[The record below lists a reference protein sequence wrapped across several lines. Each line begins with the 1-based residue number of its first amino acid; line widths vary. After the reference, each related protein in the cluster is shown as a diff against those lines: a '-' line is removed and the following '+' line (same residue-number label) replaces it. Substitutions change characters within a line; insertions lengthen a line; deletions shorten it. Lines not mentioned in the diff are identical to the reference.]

1 MKSSKKSLKAV
12 LVFVLALILLT
23 NAVLP
28 MAVVGSDNDT
38 SSEYQYYSVKT
49 GDTLTR
55 IAKNYGVTISDIMT
69 ANGLSNADKIYTG
82 QILKVPLS
90 SSSAKGNSL
99 VSSRISMTVVDADI
113 QDVLSAIALN
123 AGYYIIMENGADSKG
138 TVSVTLEEMSALKAI
153 DYVTRLVGMTFL
165 KDGNTIY
172 VGTADALNSTFVD
185 KTVLTKIHLDYIS
198 AEGLQTQMAALGL
211 SNVQIVSTNNKD
223 EFYISGYPKELA
235 KVSELI
241 KLLDVSSNIMAGGG
255 LIASNLTPLELEYIT
270 ADEFNGLLGNLG
282 LSTGIVL
289 SSRPYT
295 LFVYVSGANLT
306 DIKTIKKIVDKPLS
320 GANLAAGGT
329 TAPAGGDS
337 DNGDVTITVPDTT
350 TPPATDSTTTPSGET
365 PVTPTEPVEE
375 IVLREV
381 ELSVI
386 NRTAAE
392 EILHS
397 FPLTITLYGPAKMTK
412 KIWIAGTVDQVDQA
426 EAYIRQFDN
435 ADYADTV
442 LNDKRF
448 FAYELQNCTAAEM
461 LNRLAALNLEGVT
474 FKTGTYAALTKSLI
488 VYCEPYLEE
497 SVKSLLSEMDTTAT
511 TETANRAVEATTSVA
526 TAQSRIDA
534 LCELYPELGAYT
546 FTVKEIPAKDGTTK
560 YITYVKASSETA
572 DYIKALFEELNN
584 AA

>member
-1 MKSSKKSLKAV
+1 MKSSKKSLKAA

-28 MAVVGSDNDT
+28 MAVVGSNNDAAA
-38 SSEYQYYSVKT
+38 EYQYYSVKA

-55 IAKNYGVTISDIMT
+55 IAKNYGVTVSDLMT
-69 ANGLSNADKIYTG
+69 ANDLSNADKIYTG
-82 QILKVPLS
+82 QIIKVPLS
-90 SSSAKGNSL
+90 SASAKGNTL
-99 VSSRISMTVVDADI
+99 VSSRISMTVVEADI
-113 QDVLSAIALN
+113 EDVLSAIALN
-123 AGYYIIMENGADSKG
+123 AGYYIIMEEGKSQ
-138 TVSVTLEEMSALKAI
+138 TVTVTLQEMSALKAI

-165 KDGNTIY
+165 KEGNTIY

-198 AEGLQTQMAALGL
+198 AEGLQTQMSALGL

-255 LIASNLTPLELEYIT
+255 MIASNFTPLELEYIT
-270 ADEFNGLLGNLG
+270 AEEFNGLLGNLG

-295 LFVYVSGANLT
+295 LYVYVSGANLT
-306 DIKTIKKIVDKPLS
+306 DIKTIQRIVDKPLT
-320 GANLAAGGT
+320 GANLAAQGT
-329 TAPAGGDS
+329 TAPAAGE
-337 DNGDVTITVPDTT
+337 DVTITEPSTEPTT
-350 TPPATDSTTTPSGET
+350 G
-365 PVTPTEPVEE
+365 TPTEPTTGTPSDPTTPTEE
-375 IVLREV
+375 PLVLREV
-381 ELSVI
+381 ELTVI
-386 NRTAAE
+386 DRSAAE
-392 EILHS
+392 EILNS
-397 FPLTITLYGPAKMTK
+397 FPLTITVYGPEKMTK
-412 KIWIAGTVDQVDQA
+412 KLWIAGTQDQVDQA

-435 ADYADTV
+435 ADYAASV

-461 LNRLAALNLEGVT
+461 LNRLAALELEGVT
-474 FKTGTYAALTKSLI
+474 FKTGTYSALTKSLI

-497 SVKSLLSEMDTTAT
+497 SVKALLLEMDTTAT
-511 TETANRAVEATTSVA
+511 SETANRAIEATSSTTVA
-526 TAQSRIDA
+526 RQRIDA
-534 LCELYPELGAYT
+534 LCALYPELNAYE
-546 FTVKEIPAKDGTTK
+546 FTVTEIPGKDGEMK
-560 YITYVKASSETA
+560 CVTYVKASSETA
-572 DYIKALFEELNN
+572 DYIKALFEEMNT

>member
-28 MAVVGSDNDT
+28 MAVVGSDNDA
-38 SSEYQYYSVKT
+38 SAEYQYYSVKA

-55 IAKNYGVTISDIMT
+55 IAKNYGVTVSDLMT
-69 ANGLSNADKIYTG
+69 ANDLSNADKIYTG
-82 QILKVPLS
+82 QIIKVPLS
-90 SSSAKGNSL
+90 SASAKGNTL
-99 VSSRISMTVVDADI
+99 VSSRISMTVVEADI
-113 QDVLSAIALN
+113 EDVLSAIALN
-123 AGYYIIMENGADSKG
+123 AGYYIIMEEGNSE
-138 TVSVTLEEMSALKAI
+138 TVTVTLQEMSALKAI

-255 LIASNLTPLELEYIT
+255 MIASNFTPLELEHIT
-270 ADEFNGLLGNLG
+270 AEEFNGLLGNLG

-295 LFVYVSGANLT
+295 LYVYVSGANLT
-306 DIKTIKKIVDKPLS
+306 DIKTIQKIVDKPLT
-320 GANLAAGGT
+320 GANLAAQGT
-329 TAPAGGDS
+329 TTPAGG
-337 DNGDVTITVPDTT
+337 GDVTITAPTT
-350 TPPATDSTTTPSGET
+350 EPTTGSTG
-365 PVTPTEPVEE
+365 TPTEPTTPTEE
-375 IVLREV
+375 PLVLREV
-381 ELSVI
+381 ELTVI
-386 NRTAAE
+386 DRSAAE
-392 EILHS
+392 EILNS
-397 FPLTITLYGPAKMTK
+397 FPLTITVYGPEKMTK
-412 KIWIAGTVDQVDQA
+412 KLWIAGTQDQVDQA

-435 ADYADTV
+435 ADYAASV
-442 LNDKRF
+442 LNNKRF

-461 LNRLAALNLEGVT
+461 LNRLAALELEGVT
-474 FKTGTYAALTKSLI
+474 FKTSTYSSLTKSLI

-497 SVKSLLSEMDTTAT
+497 SVKALLLEMDTTAT
-511 TETANRAVEATTSVA
+511 SETANRAIEATSSASVA
-526 TAQSRIDA
+526 RQRIDA
-534 LCELYPELGAYT
+534 LCALYPELNAYE
-546 FTVKEIPAKDGTTK
+546 FTVTEIPGKDGTMK
-560 YITYVKASSETA
+560 CVTYVKASSETA
-572 DYIKALFEELNN
+572 DYIKALFEEMNT

>member
-1 MKSSKKSLKAV
+1 MKSSKKSLKAA

-28 MAVVGSDNDT
+28 MAVVGSNNDA
-38 SSEYQYYSVKT
+38 SAEYQYYSVKA

-55 IAKNYGVTISDIMT
+55 IAKNYGVTVSDLMT
-69 ANGLSNADKIYTG
+69 ANDLSNADKIYTG
-82 QILKVPLS
+82 QIIKVPLS
-90 SSSAKGNSL
+90 SASAKGNTL

-113 QDVLSAIALN
+113 EDVLSAIALN
-123 AGYYIIMENGADSKG
+123 AGYYIIMEEGSSQTV
-138 TVSVTLEEMSALKAI
+138 TVSLQEMSALKAI

-198 AEGLQTQMAALGL
+198 AEGLQTQMSALGL

-295 LFVYVSGANLT
+295 LYVYVSGANLT
-306 DIKTIKKIVDKPLS
+306 DIKTIKKIVDKPLT
-320 GANLAAGGT
+320 GANLAAQGT
-329 TAPAGGDS
+329 TAPAGGE
-337 DNGDVTITVPDTT
+337 DVTITEPSTEPTT
-350 TPPATDSTTTPSGET
+350 GTPNEPTTGTPTDPT
-365 PVTPTEPVEE
+365 TPTEEPL
-375 IVLREV
+375 VLREV
-381 ELSVI
+381 ALTVI
-386 NRTAAE
+386 DRSAAV
-392 EILHS
+392 EILNS
-397 FPLTITLYGPAKMTK
+397 FPLTVTVYGPEKMTK
-412 KIWIAGTVDQVDQA
+412 KLWIAGTQDQVDQA
-426 EAYIRQFDN
+426 EAYIQQFDN
-435 ADYADTV
+435 ADYAASV

-461 LNRLAALNLEGVT
+461 LNRLAALELEGVT
-474 FKTGTYAALTKSLI
+474 FKTGTYSSLTKSLI

-497 SVKSLLSEMDTTAT
+497 SVKALLLEMDTTAT
-511 TETANRAVEATTSVA
+511 SETANRAIEATSSTAVA
-526 TAQSRIDA
+526 RQRIDA
-534 LCELYPELGAYT
+534 LCALYPELSAYE
-546 FTVKEIPAKDGTTK
+546 FTVSEIPGKDGEMK

-572 DYIKALFEELNN
+572 DYIKALFEEMNT

>member
-1 MKSSKKSLKAV
+1 MKSSKKSLKAA

-28 MAVVGSDNDT
+28 MAVVGSNNDT
-38 SSEYQYYSVKT
+38 SSEYQYYSVKA

-55 IAKNYGVTISDIMT
+55 IAKNYGVTVSDLMT
-69 ANGLSNADKIYTG
+69 ANDLSNADKIYTG
-82 QILKVPLS
+82 QIIKVPLS
-90 SSSAKGNSL
+90 SASAKGNTL
-99 VSSRISMTVVDADI
+99 VSSRISMTVVEADI
-113 QDVLSAIALN
+113 EDVLSAIALN
-123 AGYYIIMENGADSKG
+123 AGYYIIMEEGNSE
-138 TVSVTLEEMSALKAI
+138 TVTVTLQEMSALKAI

-255 LIASNLTPLELEYIT
+255 MIASNFTPLELEHIT
-270 ADEFNGLLGNLG
+270 AEEFNGLLGNLG

-295 LFVYVSGANLT
+295 LYVYVSVANLT
-306 DIKTIKKIVDKPLS
+306 DIKTIQKIVDKPLT
-320 GANLAAGGT
+320 GANLAAQGT
-329 TAPAGGDS
+329 TTPAGG
-337 DNGDVTITVPDTT
+337 GDVTITEPSTAPTT
-350 TPPATDSTTTPSGET
+350 EPSTEPTTGSTG
-365 PVTPTEPVEE
+365 TPTEPTTPTEE
-375 IVLREV
+375 PLVLREV
-381 ELSVI
+381 ELTVI
-386 NRTAAE
+386 DRSAAE
-392 EILHS
+392 EILNS
-397 FPLTITLYGPAKMTK
+397 FPLTITVYGPEKMTK
-412 KIWIAGTVDQVDQA
+412 KLWIAGTQDQVDQA
-426 EAYIRQFDN
+426 EAYIQQFDN
-435 ADYADTV
+435 ADYAASV
-442 LNDKRF
+442 LNNKRF

-461 LNRLAALNLEGVT
+461 LNRLAALELEGVT
-474 FKTGTYAALTKSLI
+474 FKTSTYSSLTKSLI

-497 SVKSLLSEMDTTAT
+497 SVKALLLEMDTTAT
-511 TETANRAVEATTSVA
+511 SETANRAIEATSSATVA
-526 TAQSRIDA
+526 RQRIDA
-534 LCELYPELGAYT
+534 LCALYPELNAYE
-546 FTVKEIPAKDGTTK
+546 FTVTEIPGKDGEMK
-560 YITYVKASSETA
+560 CVTYVKASSETA
-572 DYIKALFEELNN
+572 DYIKALFEEMNT

>member
-1 MKSSKKSLKAV
+1 MKSSKKSLKAA

-28 MAVVGSDNDT
+28 MAVVGSDNDA
-38 SSEYQYYSVKT
+38 SAEYQYYSVKA

-55 IAKNYGVTISDIMT
+55 IAKNYGVTVSDLMT
-69 ANGLSNADKIYTG
+69 ANDLSNADKIYTG
-82 QILKVPLS
+82 QIIKVPLS
-90 SSSAKGNSL
+90 SASAKGNTL
-99 VSSRISMTVVDADI
+99 VSSRISMTVVEADI
-113 QDVLSAIALN
+113 EDVLSAIALN
-123 AGYYIIMENGADSKG
+123 AGYYIIMEEGNSE
-138 TVSVTLEEMSALKAI
+138 TVTVTLQEMSALKAI

-255 LIASNLTPLELEYIT
+255 MIASNFTPLELEHIT
-270 ADEFNGLLGNLG
+270 AEEFNGLLGNLG

-295 LFVYVSGANLT
+295 LYVYVSGANLT
-306 DIKTIKKIVDKPLS
+306 DIKTIQKIVDKPLT
-320 GANLAAGGT
+320 GANLAAQGT
-329 TAPAGGDS
+329 TTPAGG
-337 DNGDVTITVPDTT
+337 GDVTITEPTT
-350 TPPATDSTTTPSGET
+350 EPTTGSTG
-365 PVTPTEPVEE
+365 TPTEPTTPTEE
-375 IVLREV
+375 PLVLREV
-381 ELSVI
+381 ELTVI
-386 NRTAAE
+386 DRSAAE
-392 EILHS
+392 EILNS
-397 FPLTITLYGPAKMTK
+397 FPLTITVYGPEKMTK
-412 KIWIAGTVDQVDQA
+412 KLWIAGTQDQVDQA
-426 EAYIRQFDN
+426 EAYIQQFDN
-435 ADYADTV
+435 ADYAASV
-442 LNDKRF
+442 LNNKRF

-461 LNRLAALNLEGVT
+461 LNRLAALELEGVT
-474 FKTGTYAALTKSLI
+474 FKTSTYSSLTKSLI

-497 SVKSLLSEMDTTAT
+497 SVKALLLEMDTTAT
-511 TETANRAVEATTSVA
+511 SETANRAIEATSSASVA
-526 TAQSRIDA
+526 RQRIDA
-534 LCELYPELGAYT
+534 LCALYPELNAYE
-546 FTVKEIPAKDGTTK
+546 FTVTEIPGKDGAMK
-560 YITYVKASSETA
+560 CVTYVKASSETA
-572 DYIKALFEELNN
+572 DYIKALFEEMNT

>member
-1 MKSSKKSLKAV
+1 MKSSKKSLKAA

-28 MAVVGSDNDT
+28 MAVVGSDNDA
-38 SSEYQYYSVKT
+38 SAEYQYYSVKA

-55 IAKNYGVTISDIMT
+55 IAKNYGVTVSDLMT
-69 ANGLSNADKIYTG
+69 ANDLSNADKIYTG
-82 QILKVPLS
+82 QIIKVPLS
-90 SSSAKGNSL
+90 SASAKGNTL
-99 VSSRISMTVVDADI
+99 VSSRISMTVVNADI
-113 QDVLSAIALN
+113 EDVLSAIALN
-123 AGYYIIMENGADSKG
+123 AGYYIIMEEGSTQ
-138 TVSVTLEEMSALKAI
+138 TVTVTLQEMSALKAI

-198 AEGLQTQMAALGL
+198 AEGLQTQMSALGL

-255 LIASNLTPLELEYIT
+255 MIASNFTPLELEYIT
-270 ADEFNGLLGNLG
+270 AEEFNGLLGNLG

-295 LFVYVSGANLT
+295 LYVYVSGANLT
-306 DIKTIKKIVDKPLS
+306 DIKTIQRIVDKPLT
-320 GANLAAGGT
+320 GANLAAQGT
-329 TAPAGGDS
+329 TAPAAGE
-337 DNGDVTITVPDTT
+337 DVTITEPSTEPTT
-350 TPPATDSTTTPSGET
+350 G
-365 PVTPTEPVEE
+365 TPTEPTTGTPSDPTTPTEE
-375 IVLREV
+375 PLVLREV
-381 ELSVI
+381 ELTVI
-386 NRTAAE
+386 DRSAAV
-392 EILHS
+392 EILNS
-397 FPLTITLYGPAKMTK
+397 FPLTITVYGPEKMTK
-412 KIWIAGTVDQVDQA
+412 KLWIAGTQDQVDQA

-435 ADYADTV
+435 ADYAASV

-461 LNRLAALNLEGVT
+461 LNRLAALELEGVT
-474 FKTGTYAALTKSLI
+474 FKTGTYSSLTKSLI

-497 SVKSLLSEMDTTAT
+497 SVKALLLEMDTTAT
-511 TETANRAVEATTSVA
+511 SETANRAIEATSSATVA
-526 TAQSRIDA
+526 RQRIDA
-534 LCELYPELGAYT
+534 LCALYPELNAYE
-546 FTVKEIPAKDGTTK
+546 FTVTEIPGKDGEMK
-560 YITYVKASSETA
+560 CVTYVKASSETA
-572 DYIKALFEELNN
+572 DYIKALFEEMNT

>member
-1 MKSSKKSLKAV
+1 MKSSKKSLKAA

-28 MAVVGSDNDT
+28 MAVVGSDNDA
-38 SSEYQYYSVKT
+38 SAEYQYYSVKA

-55 IAKNYGVTISDIMT
+55 IAKNYGVTVSDLMT
-69 ANGLSNADKIYTG
+69 ANDLSNADKIYTG
-82 QILKVPLS
+82 QIIKVPLS
-90 SSSAKGNSL
+90 SASAKGNTL
-99 VSSRISMTVVDADI
+99 VSSRISMTVVEADI
-113 QDVLSAIALN
+113 EDVLSAIALN
-123 AGYYIIMENGADSKG
+123 AGYYIIMEEGNSE
-138 TVSVTLEEMSALKAI
+138 TVTVTLQEMSALKAI

-255 LIASNLTPLELEYIT
+255 MIASNFTPLELEHIT
-270 ADEFNGLLGNLG
+270 AEEFNGLLGNLG

-295 LFVYVSGANLT
+295 LYVYVSGANLT
-306 DIKTIKKIVDKPLS
+306 DIKTIQKIVDKPLT
-320 GANLAAGGT
+320 GANLAAQGT
-329 TAPAGGDS
+329 TTPAGG
-337 DNGDVTITVPDTT
+337 GDVTITEPTT
-350 TPPATDSTTTPSGET
+350 EPTTGSTGSTG
-365 PVTPTEPVEE
+365 TPTEPTTPTEE
-375 IVLREV
+375 PLVLREV
-381 ELSVI
+381 ELTVI
-386 NRTAAE
+386 DRSAAE
-392 EILHS
+392 EILNS
-397 FPLTITLYGPAKMTK
+397 FPLTITVYGPKKMTK
-412 KIWIAGTVDQVDQA
+412 KLWIAGTQDQVDQA
-426 EAYIRQFDN
+426 EAYIQQFDN
-435 ADYADTV
+435 ADYAASV

-461 LNRLAALNLEGVT
+461 LNRLAALELEGVT
-474 FKTGTYAALTKSLI
+474 FKTSTYSSLTKSLI

-497 SVKSLLSEMDTTAT
+497 SVKALLLEMDTTAT
-511 TETANRAVEATTSVA
+511 SETANRAIEATSSATVA
-526 TAQSRIDA
+526 RQRIDA
-534 LCELYPELGAYT
+534 LCALYPELNAYE
-546 FTVKEIPAKDGTTK
+546 FTVTEIPGKDGEMK
-560 YITYVKASSETA
+560 CVTYVKASSETA
-572 DYIKALFEELNN
+572 DYIKALFEEMNT

>member
-1 MKSSKKSLKAV
+1 MKSSKKSLKAA

-28 MAVVGSDNDT
+28 MAVVGSNNDA
-38 SSEYQYYSVKT
+38 SAEYQYYSVKA

-55 IAKNYGVTISDIMT
+55 IAKNYGVTVSDLMT
-69 ANGLSNADKIYTG
+69 ANDLSNADKIYTG
-82 QILKVPLS
+82 QIIKVPLS
-90 SSSAKGNSL
+90 SASAKGNTL
-99 VSSRISMTVVDADI
+99 VSSRISMTVVEADI
-113 QDVLSAIALN
+113 EDVLSAIALN
-123 AGYYIIMENGADSKG
+123 AGYYIIMEEGKSQ
-138 TVSVTLEEMSALKAI
+138 TVTVTLQEMSALKAI

-165 KDGNTIY
+165 KEGNTIY

-198 AEGLQTQMAALGL
+198 AEGLQTQMSALGL

-255 LIASNLTPLELEYIT
+255 MIASNFTPLELEYIT
-270 ADEFNGLLGNLG
+270 AEEFNGLLGNLG

-295 LFVYVSGANLT
+295 LYVYVSGANLT
-306 DIKTIKKIVDKPLS
+306 DIKTIQRIVDKPLT
-320 GANLAAGGT
+320 GANLAAQGT
-329 TAPAGGDS
+329 TAPAAGE
-337 DNGDVTITVPDTT
+337 DVTITEPSTEPTT
-350 TPPATDSTTTPSGET
+350 G
-365 PVTPTEPVEE
+365 TPTEPTTGTPSDPTTPTEE
-375 IVLREV
+375 PLVLREV
-381 ELSVI
+381 ELTVI
-386 NRTAAE
+386 DRSAAE
-392 EILHS
+392 EILNS
-397 FPLTITLYGPAKMTK
+397 FPLTITVYGPEKMTK
-412 KIWIAGTVDQVDQA
+412 KLWIAGTEDQVDQA

-435 ADYADTV
+435 ADYAASV

-461 LNRLAALNLEGVT
+461 LNRLAALELEGVT
-474 FKTGTYAALTKSLI
+474 FKTGTYSALTKSLI

-497 SVKSLLSEMDTTAT
+497 SVKALLLEMDTTAT
-511 TETANRAVEATTSVA
+511 SETANRAIEATSSTAVA
-526 TAQSRIDA
+526 RQRIDA
-534 LCELYPELGAYT
+534 LCALYPELNAYE
-546 FTVKEIPAKDGTTK
+546 FTVTEIPGKDGEMK
-560 YITYVKASSETA
+560 CVTYVKASSETA
-572 DYIKALFEELNN
+572 DYIKALFEEMNT

>member
-1 MKSSKKSLKAV
+1 MKSSKKSLKAA

-28 MAVVGSDNDT
+28 MAVVGSNNDA
-38 SSEYQYYSVKT
+38 SSEYQYYSVKA

-55 IAKNYGVTISDIMT
+55 IAKNYGVTVSDLMT
-69 ANGLSNADKIYTG
+69 ANDLSNADKIYTG
-82 QILKVPLS
+82 QIIKVPLS
-90 SSSAKGNSL
+90 SASAKGNTL
-99 VSSRISMTVVDADI
+99 VSSRISMTVVEADI
-113 QDVLSAIALN
+113 EDVLSAIALN
-123 AGYYIIMENGADSKG
+123 AGYYIIMEEGNSE
-138 TVSVTLEEMSALKAI
+138 TVTVTLQEMSALKAI

-255 LIASNLTPLELEYIT
+255 MIASNFTPLELEHIT
-270 ADEFNGLLGNLG
+270 AEEFNGLLGNLG

-295 LFVYVSGANLT
+295 LYVYVSGANLT
-306 DIKTIKKIVDKPLS
+306 DIKTIQKIVDKPLT
-320 GANLAAGGT
+320 GANLAAQGT
-329 TAPAGGDS
+329 TTPTGG
-337 DNGDVTITVPDTT
+337 GDVTITEPTT
-350 TPPATDSTTTPSGET
+350 EPTTGSTG
-365 PVTPTEPVEE
+365 TPTEPTTPTEE
-375 IVLREV
+375 PLVLREV
-381 ELSVI
+381 ELTVI
-386 NRTAAE
+386 DRSAAV
-392 EILHS
+392 EILNS
-397 FPLTITLYGPAKMTK
+397 FPLTITVYGPEKMTK
-412 KIWIAGTVDQVDQA
+412 KLWIAGTQDQVDQA
-426 EAYIRQFDN
+426 EAYIQQFDN
-435 ADYADTV
+435 ADYAASV
-442 LNDKRF
+442 LNNKRF

-461 LNRLAALNLEGVT
+461 LNRLAALELEGVT
-474 FKTGTYAALTKSLI
+474 FKTSTYSSLTKSLI

-497 SVKSLLSEMDTTAT
+497 SVKALLLEMDTTAT
-511 TETANRAVEATTSVA
+511 SETANRAIEATSSATVA
-526 TAQSRIDA
+526 RQRIDA
-534 LCELYPELGAYT
+534 LCALYPELNAYE
-546 FTVKEIPAKDGTTK
+546 FTVTEIPGKDGEMK
-560 YITYVKASSETA
+560 CVTYVKASSETA
-572 DYIKALFEELNN
+572 DYIKALFEEMNT

>member
-1 MKSSKKSLKAV
+1 MKSSKKSLKAA

-28 MAVVGSDNDT
+28 MAVVGSNNDA
-38 SSEYQYYSVKT
+38 SAEYQYYSVKA

-55 IAKNYGVTISDIMT
+55 IAKNYGVTVSDLMT
-69 ANGLSNADKIYTG
+69 ANDLSNADKIYTG
-82 QILKVPLS
+82 QIIKVPLS
-90 SSSAKGNSL
+90 SASAKGNTL
-99 VSSRISMTVVDADI
+99 VSSRISMTVVEADI
-113 QDVLSAIALN
+113 EDVLSAIALN
-123 AGYYIIMENGADSKG
+123 AGYYIIMEEGKSQ
-138 TVSVTLEEMSALKAI
+138 TVTVTLQEMSALKAI

-165 KDGNTIY
+165 KEGNTIY

-198 AEGLQTQMAALGL
+198 AEGLQTQMSALGL

-255 LIASNLTPLELEYIT
+255 MIASNFTPLELEYIT
-270 ADEFNGLLGNLG
+270 AEEFNGLLGNLG

-295 LFVYVSGANLT
+295 LYVYVSGANLT
-306 DIKTIKKIVDKPLS
+306 DIKTIQRIVDKPLT
-320 GANLAAGGT
+320 GANLAAQGT
-329 TAPAGGDS
+329 TAPAAGE
-337 DNGDVTITVPDTT
+337 DVTITEPSTEPTT
-350 TPPATDSTTTPSGET
+350 G
-365 PVTPTEPVEE
+365 TPTEPTTGTPSDPTTPTEE
-375 IVLREV
+375 PLVLREV
-381 ELSVI
+381 ELTVI
-386 NRTAAE
+386 DRSAAE
-392 EILHS
+392 EILNS
-397 FPLTITLYGPAKMTK
+397 FPLTITVYGPEKMTK
-412 KIWIAGTVDQVDQA
+412 KLWIAGTQDQVDQA

-435 ADYADTV
+435 ADYAASV

-461 LNRLAALNLEGVT
+461 LNRLAALELEGVT
-474 FKTGTYAALTKSLI
+474 FKTGTYSALTKSLI

-497 SVKSLLSEMDTTAT
+497 SVKALLLEMDTTAT
-511 TETANRAVEATTSVA
+511 SETANRAIEATSSTTVA
-526 TAQSRIDA
+526 RQRIDA
-534 LCELYPELGAYT
+534 LCALYPELNAYE
-546 FTVKEIPAKDGTTK
+546 FTVTEIPGKDGEMK
-560 YITYVKASSETA
+560 CVTYVKASSETA
-572 DYIKALFEELNN
+572 DYIKALFEEMNT

>member
-1 MKSSKKSLKAV
+1 MKSSKKSLKAA

-28 MAVVGSDNDT
+28 MAVVGSNNDT
-38 SSEYQYYSVKT
+38 SSEYQYYSVKA

-55 IAKNYGVTISDIMT
+55 IAKNYGVTVSDLMT
-69 ANGLSNADKIYTG
+69 ANDLSNADKIYTG
-82 QILKVPLS
+82 QIIKVPLS
-90 SSSAKGNSL
+90 SASAKGNTL
-99 VSSRISMTVVDADI
+99 VSSRISMTVVEADI
-113 QDVLSAIALN
+113 EDVLSAIALN
-123 AGYYIIMENGADSKG
+123 AGYYIIMEEGNSE
-138 TVSVTLEEMSALKAI
+138 TVTVTLQEMSALKAI

-255 LIASNLTPLELEYIT
+255 MIASNFTPLELEHIT
-270 ADEFNGLLGNLG
+270 AEEFNGLLGNLG

-295 LFVYVSGANLT
+295 LYVYVSGANLT
-306 DIKTIKKIVDKPLS
+306 DIKTIQKIVDKPLT
-320 GANLAAGGT
+320 GANLAAQGT
-329 TAPAGGDS
+329 TTPAGGE
-337 DNGDVTITVPDTT
+337 DVTITAPTT
-350 TPPATDSTTTPSGET
+350 EPTTGSTG
-365 PVTPTEPVEE
+365 TPTEPTTGSTGTPTEPTTPTEE
-375 IVLREV
+375 PLVLREV
-381 ELSVI
+381 ELTVI
-386 NRTAAE
+386 DRSAAE
-392 EILHS
+392 EILNS
-397 FPLTITLYGPAKMTK
+397 FPLTITVYGPEKMTK
-412 KIWIAGTVDQVDQA
+412 KLWIAGTQDQVDQA
-426 EAYIRQFDN
+426 EAYIQQFDN
-435 ADYADTV
+435 ADYAASV
-442 LNDKRF
+442 LNNKRF

-461 LNRLAALNLEGVT
+461 LNRLAALELEGVT
-474 FKTGTYAALTKSLI
+474 FKTSTYSSLTKSLI

-497 SVKSLLSEMDTTAT
+497 SVKALLLEMDTTAT
-511 TETANRAVEATTSVA
+511 SETANRAIEATSSATVA
-526 TAQSRIDA
+526 RQRIDA
-534 LCELYPELGAYT
+534 LCALYPELNAYE
-546 FTVKEIPAKDGTTK
+546 FTVTEIPGKDGEMK
-560 YITYVKASSETA
+560 CVTYVKASSETA
-572 DYIKALFEELNN
+572 DYIKALFEEMNT

>member
-1 MKSSKKSLKAV
+1 MKSSKKSLKAI

-55 IAKNYGVTISDIMT
+55 IAKNYGVTVSDIMT
-69 ANGLSNADKIYTG
+69 ANDLSNADKIYAG

-99 VSSRISMTVVDADI
+99 VSSRISMSVVDADI
-113 QDVLSAIALN
+113 RDVLSAIALN
-123 AGYYIIMENGADSKG
+123 AGYYIIMEDGADSKE
-138 TVSVTLEEMSALKAI
+138 TVSVTLEEMSAIKAI
-153 DYVTRLVGMTFL
+153 DFVTRLVGMTFL

-211 SNVQIVSTNNKD
+211 SNVQIVGTNNKD

-241 KLLDVSSNIMAGGG
+241 KLLDVRSNIMAGGG
-255 LIASNLTPLELEYIT
+255 LIASNFTPLELEYIT

-320 GANLAAGGT
+320 GANLAAQGT

-337 DNGDVTITVPDTT
+337 GDVTITVPETT

-381 ELSVI
+381 ELSVL
-386 NRTAAE
+386 NRAAAE

-397 FPLTITLYGPAKMTK
+397 FPLTITLYGPEKMTK

-435 ADYADTV
+435 ADYADSV

-461 LNRLAALNLEGVT
+461 LNRLSALELEGVT
-474 FKTGTYAALTKSLI
+474 FKTGTYAELTKSLI

-497 SVKSLLSEMDTTAT
+497 SVKSLLLEMDTTAT
-511 TETANRAVEATTSVA
+511 AETANRAVEATVDAA

-534 LCELYPELGAYT
+534 LCELYPELSAYT
-546 FTVKEIPAKDGTTK
+546 FTVKAIPAKDGTTK

>member
-1 MKSSKKSLKAV
+1 MKSSKKSLKAA

-28 MAVVGSDNDT
+28 MAVVGSNNDAAA
-38 SSEYQYYSVKT
+38 EYQYYSVKA

-55 IAKNYGVTISDIMT
+55 IAKNYGVTVSDLMT
-69 ANGLSNADKIYTG
+69 ANDLSNADKISTG
-82 QILKVPLS
+82 QIIKVPLS
-90 SSSAKGNSL
+90 SASAKGNTL

-113 QDVLSAIALN
+113 EDVLSAIALN
-123 AGYYIIMENGADSKG
+123 AGYYIIMEEGKSQ
-138 TVSVTLEEMSALKAI
+138 TVTVTLQEMSALKAI

-165 KDGNTIY
+165 KEGNTIY

-198 AEGLQTQMAALGL
+198 AEGLQTQMSALGL

-255 LIASNLTPLELEYIT
+255 MIASNFTPLELEYIT

-295 LFVYVSGANLT
+295 LYVYVSGANLT
-306 DIKTIKKIVDKPLS
+306 DIKTIQRIVDKPLT
-320 GANLAAGGT
+320 GANLAAQGT
-329 TAPAGGDS
+329 TAPAAGE
-337 DNGDVTITVPDTT
+337 DVTITEPSTEPTT
-350 TPPATDSTTTPSGET
+350 G
-365 PVTPTEPVEE
+365 TPTEPTTGTPSDPTTPTEE
-375 IVLREV
+375 PLVLREV
-381 ELSVI
+381 ELTVI
-386 NRTAAE
+386 DRSAAE
-392 EILHS
+392 EILNS
-397 FPLTITLYGPAKMTK
+397 FPLTITVYGPEKMTK
-412 KIWIAGTVDQVDQA
+412 KLWIAGTQDQVDQA

-435 ADYADTV
+435 ADYAASV

-461 LNRLAALNLEGVT
+461 LNRWAALELEGVT
-474 FKTGTYAALTKSLI
+474 FKTGTYSSLTKSLI

-497 SVKSLLSEMDTTAT
+497 SVKALLLEMDTTAT
-511 TETANRAVEATTSVA
+511 SETANRAIEATSSTTVA
-526 TAQSRIDA
+526 RQRIDA
-534 LCELYPELGAYT
+534 LCALYPELNAYE
-546 FTVKEIPAKDGTTK
+546 FTVTEIPGKDGEMK
-560 YITYVKASSETA
+560 CVTYVKASSETA
-572 DYIKALFEELNN
+572 DYIKALFEEMNT